1 MSPSAT
7 GLSIG
12 DRLVGPT
19 HRPLVIAE
27 LGINHD
33 GRLDRM
39 HRMIDD
45 AADAGVECVKFQSH
59 IVEDEMVPND
69 VVPGNADESIYT
81 MMQRCAL
88 SAGEERECF
97 DHARERGMIAIS
109 TPFGRAAADRLA
121 ELGVPAFKIGSGEC
135 NNYPLVRHI
144 ASFGRPVLLSTGMND
159 IDTIRPSVEL
169 LLASGVPFALMHCTS
184 MYPTPPDRVR
194 LGALAEM
201 GAAFPDAV
209 LGLSDHTTSIY
220 ACLGAV
226 ALGADVLERHFTSS
240 MDWSGPDIE
249 ISSTPEDFARLVAG
263 ADLLAQARG
272 GHKDVLP
279 EEQPTIDFAYAS
291 VVTTGAV
298 PAGEAFT
305 VDNTWV
311 KRPGT
316 GELHARHYDEVLGR
330 RALRDVPTD
339 TQLSWRDLAEV

>member
-1 MSPSAT
+1 MSSPQP
-7 GLSIG
+7 LSIG
-12 DRLVGPT
+12 DRQVGPG

-33 GRLDRM
+33 GHMDRM

-45 AADAGVECVKFQSH
+45 AADAGVECVKFQTH

-88 SAGEERECF
+88 SAGEEREVF
-97 DHARERGMIAIS
+97 AHARDRGLIAIS

-121 ELGVPAFKIGSGEC
+121 ELDVPAFKIGSGEC

-144 ASFGRPVLLSTGMND
+144 ASFGKPVLLSTGMND

-169 LLASGVPFALMHCTS
+169 LRASGAPFALMHCTS

-194 LGALAEM
+194 LGALTEMAE
-201 GAAFPDAV
+201 AFPDAV
-209 LGLSDHTTSIY
+209 LGLSDHTTSIFS
-220 ACLGAV
+220 CLGAV
-226 ALGADVLERHFTSS
+226 AVGADVLERHFTSDMS
-240 MDWSGPDIE
+240 WSGPDIE
-249 ISSTPEDFARLVAG
+249 ISSMPAEFARLVAG
-263 ADLLAQARG
+263 ADVLGQARG

-291 VVTTGAV
+291 VVTTAAV
-298 PAGEAFT
+298 REGETFT

-316 GELHARHYDEVLGR
+316 GELHARHYDDVLGR
-330 RALRDVPTD
+330 VAA
-339 TQLSWRDLAEV
+339 RDLAADAQLGWADLAGA